1 MPPEVIN
8 SLTLLGPVTVAWPA
22 GVSKEESLSPVSG
35 GFVLEAEVISPHDR
49 GRGVWSWGISV
60 SGKPSH
66 LIWFTSE
73 NDVFYWSGG
82 GLRTV
87 RLGEVAIT
95 DVQGTANQVFISVR
109 SGVATLTINGKKAA
123 TIALSGDVS
132 GTLSIVTDLPG
143 AEMVSGFRMVTQQL
157 TVRTNELVRDQY
169 FRLPFISAQ
178 ESSLSLETVDVER
191 ITATFV
197 NPFRVSRDLM
207 DYGFRVQ
214 LPATNRF
221 IEVQKDHFS
230 GGEHKL
236 IVSVRFSAGFEF
248 ARREIFL
255 EKHLGN
261 KFHIALERSGDILL
275 FEIDGA
281 QYQLDG
287 FSLTDTDRLGEI
299 EVFMNSMRRT
309 ANTDDPTFAFDPNLF
324 VESFRVWGR

>member
-1 MPPEVIN
+1 M
-8 SLTLLGPVTVAWPA
+8 TVSWPA

-82 GLRTV
+82 GLRTIQ
-87 RLGEVAIT
+87 LGEVVIR
-95 DVQGTANQVFISVR
+95 DVQGTANKVFISVG

-123 TIALSGDVS
+123 TIALSGDVA
-132 GTLSIVTDLPG
+132 GTLSIVTDFPG
-143 AEMVSGFRMVTQQL
+143 AEMPSGFTMVTQQL
-157 TVRTNELVRDQY
+157 TVRTTELVRDQY
-169 FRLPFISAQ
+169 FRIPFIPGQ
-178 ESSLSLETVDVER
+178 ENTLTLKTLDVER
-191 ITATFV
+191 VTATFV
-197 NPFRVSRDLM
+197 NPFRAKGDLM

-221 IEVQKDHFS
+221 IEVRKDHFS
-230 GGEHKL
+230 DGGHKL
-236 IVSVRFSAGFEF
+236 IVSVRFSAGFEY

-255 EKHLGN
+255 ENHFGN
-261 KFHIALERSGDILL
+261 KFDIALERSGDILL
-275 FEIDGA
+275 FEIDGT

-287 FSLTDTDRLGEI
+287 FTLTDIDKLGEI
-299 EVFMNSMRRT
+299 EVFINSMGRT
-309 ANTDDPTFAFDPNLF
+309 ADTSDPAFAFDPNLF